1 MIDPNIVILI
11 ILKIKKV
18 KGCIFQSN
26 RSNRV
31 LTGTQ
36 LPALVVTQIKIWFN
50 KKGNIVI

>member
-31 LTGTQ
+31 LAGTQ
-36 LPALVVTQIKIWFN
+36 LSALVWGPASGHTGPVWS
-50 KKGNIVI
+50 